1 MILPMTLAET
11 GVTSTGEEIFFW
23 VVAPLAVLAALGLL
37 FARKAMYAAMCVVFV
52 MIALAGFYIVQESI
66 FLGVAQIVVYT
77 GAIMML
83 FLFVLM
89 LVGVDASDSVVE
101 TLKGQRWIGFLGG
114 AGLIA
119 LIAAVGLRAAMPAPR
134 GLEVANA
141 DTNPVGVAR
150 LLFSDYVVAMEV
162 AGVLLVTAAVGAVV
176 LTRAERLRKKRTQR
190 DVADAKMA
198 AYAAEGGRIRS
209 LPAPGVYARHN
220 AADVPALGA
229 DGKPIDESV
238 PRVLRIRGQQRSIA
252 SVSPELAAQLAT
264 STSSHPGDLG
274 ARSVTQ
280 SGMPGMPGTT
290 PAPGTETVDGE
301 VPTSQSTEDTGTK
314 RAHVTDQQEE
324 QR

>member
-1 MILPMTLAET
+1 MMLPMSLAET
-11 GVTSTGEEIFFW
+11 GTVSTGEEIFFW

-52 MIALAGFYIVQESI
+52 MIALAGFYIVQEAI

-119 LIAAVGLRAAMPAPR
+119 LVAAVAMRASMPAPR
-134 GLEVANA
+134 GLAEANA

-150 LLFSDYVVAMEV
+150 LLFSDYVLAMEV
-162 AGVLLVTAAVGAVV
+162 SGVLLVTAAVGAVT
-176 LTRAERLRKKRTQR
+176 LTRAERLRKKASQR

-198 AYAAEGGRIRS
+198 AYAAEGARIRS

-238 PRVLRIRGQQRSIA
+238 PRVLRIRGQQRTIA
-252 SVSPELAAQLAT
+252 SVSPELAAQLAA
-264 STSSHPGDLG
+264 STSSHAGDHG
-274 ARSVTQ
+274 ARTVTQ
-280 SGMPGMPGTT
+280 SGLPGMPGTEPP
-290 PAPGTETVDGE
+290 PASTTLDGE
-301 VPTSQSTEDTGTK
+301 LPTSQSTEDTRTK
-314 RAHVTDQQEE
+314 GQQQEE
-324 QR
+324 QQ

>member
-1 MILPMTLAET
+1 MMLPLSLAET
-11 GVTSTGEEIFFW
+11 GTVSTGEEIFFW

-37 FARKAMYAAMCVVFV
+37 FARKAVYAAMCIVFV
-52 MIALAGFYIVQESI
+52 MIALAGFYIVQEAI
-66 FLGVAQIVVYT
+66 FLGIAQIVVYT

-101 TLKGQRWIGFLGG
+101 TLKGQRWVGFVGG

-119 LIAAVGLRAAMPAPR
+119 LVVAVSLRATMPAPV
-134 GLEVANA
+134 GLEQANA

-150 LLFSDYVVAMEV
+150 LLFSDYVLTMEV

-176 LTRAERLRKKRTQR
+176 LTRAERLRKKPTQR
-190 DVADAKMA
+190 DVAEAKMA
-198 AYAAEGGRIRS
+198 AYAKDGGRIRS

-229 DGKPIDESV
+229 DGRPIDESV
-238 PRVLRIRGQQRSIA
+238 PRVLRIRGQQRTIA
-252 SVSPELAAQLAT
+252 EVSPELAAQLAA
-264 STSSHPGDLG
+264 STSSHAGDLG

-280 SGMPGMPGTT
+280 SGAPGMPGTQ
-290 PAPGTETVDGE
+290 PAPGTRTVDGE
-301 VPTSQSTEDTGTK
+301 RPTSQSTEDTSTK
-314 RAHVTDQQEE
+314 RAELGDTQEE
-324 QR
+324 QQ

>member
-1 MILPMTLAET
+1 MMLPMGLAET
-11 GVTSTGEEIFFW
+11 GTVSQGEEIFFW

-37 FARKAMYAAMCVVFV
+37 FARKAVYAAMCVVFV
-52 MIALAGFYIVQESI
+52 MIALAGFYIVQEAI

-114 AGLIA
+114 IGLVA
-119 LIAAVGLRAAMPAPR
+119 LIAAVALRATMPAPR

-150 LLFSDYVVAMEV
+150 LLFSDYVLAMEFS
-162 AGVLLVTAAVGAVV
+162 GILLVTAAVGAVA
-176 LTRAERLRKKRTQR
+176 LTRAERLRAKRTQK
-190 DVADAKMA
+190 DVAEAKMQ
-198 AYAAEGGRIRS
+198 AYAEHGGRIRS

-229 DGKPIDESV
+229 DGRPIDESV
-238 PRVLRIRGQQRSIA
+238 PRVLRIRGQQRTIA
-252 SVSPELAAQLAT
+252 EVSPELAAQLAA
-264 STSSHPGDLG
+264 SESSHAGDLG

-280 SGMPGMPGTT
+280 SGMPGMPSSE
-290 PAPGTETVDGE
+290 PAPGTRTADGE
-301 VPTSQSTEDTGTK
+301 RPTSTSTEDTRTK
-314 RAHVTDQQEE
+314 PAPADEQEDQ
-324 QR
+324 R